1 MSRSSD
7 RPLLSFGLYVV
18 GAVGML
24 LLLVV
29 AGKAGVHAQQ
39 VRLGAVGW
47 WLAVEGLRLWVG
59 SHRRRTHRN
68 DRFSVARWPGR

>member
-1 MSRSSD
+1 MSRSPD

-24 LLLVV
+24 FLLVI
-29 AGKAGVHAQQ
+29 AHKAGVHAQE

-47 WLAVEGLRLWVG
+47 WLVSEGLRLWIG
-59 SHRRRTHRN
+59 RRHRTHRY
-68 DRFSVARWPGR
+68 DRFSVVRRTGR

>member
-1 MSRSSD
+1 MIRSSD

-24 LLLVV
+24 FLLVV
-29 AGKAGVHAQQ
+29 ADKAGVHAQQ

-47 WLAVEGLRLWVG
+47 WLAWEGLRLWIG
-59 SHRRRTHRN
+59 RRHRTHRY
-68 DRFSVARWPGR
+68 DRFSVVRWTGK